1 VDPALEALLKT
12 ERSLWRGRDQYYT
25 RKTLSSGYA
34 ALDRR
39 LPAGG
44 WSLGVLTELL
54 VEHQGIGEFSLLLP
68 ALSKIT
74 TAQQWVALI
83 NPPYV
88 PYAPALTN
96 AGLDLD
102 YLLIVDTGNNK
113 DTLWSAEQLLR
124 SGTFQGVILWLDPGK
139 DNQQINRLRR
149 LQLAAEQTGVWAVAY
164 QHDCMTFRH
173 SPAALRIR
181 LQPASANNQSTAKP
195 NAGLSLELIKVR
207 GGTTGH
213 LIIPAPD
220 FDSLQGI
227 EWPGHT
233 VPVDIQPD

>member
-1 VDPALEALLKT
+1 MDPALEALLKT

-34 ALDRR
+34 ALDKH

-74 TAQQWVALI
+74 IDQRWAALI
-83 NPPYV
+83 NPPYI
-88 PYAPALTN
+88 PYAPALAN

-113 DTLWSAEQLLR
+113 DTFWSAEQLLR
-124 SGTFQGVILWLDPGK
+124 SGTFPAVILWLDPGK

-164 QHDCMTFRH
+164 QHDCMTSRH

-181 LQPASANNQSTAKP
+181 LQPASASSQSTVKP
-195 NAGLSLELIKVR
+195 DNGLSLELLKVR

-220 FDSLQGI
+220 FDTPQGI
-227 EWPGHT
+227 EWPGNP
-233 VPVDIQPD
+233 VPTT

>member
-1 VDPALEALLKT
+1 V
-12 ERSLWRGRDQYYT
+12 
-25 RKTLSSGYA
+25 
-34 ALDRR
+34 
-39 LPAGG
+39 
-44 WSLGVLTELL
+44 ELL

-149 LQLAAEQTGVWAVAY
+149 LQLAAEQTSVWAVAY

-181 LQPASANNQSTAKP
+181 LQPASANN
-195 NAGLSLELIKVR
+195 
-207 GGTTGH
+207 
-213 LIIPAPD
+213 PAPD

>member
-25 RKTLSSGYA
+25 RKTLSS
-34 ALDRR
+34 
-39 LPAGG
+39 AGG

-173 SPAALRIR
+173 
-181 LQPASANNQSTAKP
+181 
-195 NAGLSLELIKVR
+195 
-207 GGTTGH
+207 
-213 LIIPAPD
+213 PD